1 MAQGP
6 ALKRVEPTCSDS
18 LTTANFPAVS
28 SGLESIT
35 AMNNNILGLGLFAS
49 LAFSSCSAKLV
60 LIADKTDE
68 QIKTTYQV
76 TKDVPYGSDKEQT
89 VDIYISGEVK
99 KLNRKNFTVIF
110 LHGGGYYVSDK
121 TKEERYIRPYLKKG
135 LNVVNMNYRIKRG
148 IPVATEDLTN
158 ALNYLKTQYATYPLN
173 LDRVILAGFSAGAHI
188 ASMVAV
194 TANDPVYPNKLAPG
208 IKIAGVINFSGP
220 VDGLDV
226 VERVFM
232 NNEVPIM
239 KEIGMALFPATTDYA
254 PKEIVLKYEPI
265 TYFDKND
272 PPFFL
277 WHGGKDDQV
286 PTSTFEKF
294 VGLLD
299 KDPNKNVVLFLPEGL
314 HSPDANELNSAYEK
328 IFMFLDKQ

>member
-1 MAQGP
+1 MH
-6 ALKRVEPTCSDS
+6 
-18 LTTANFPAVS
+18 
-28 SGLESIT
+28 
-35 AMNNNILGLGLFAS
+35 NNIFGFGLFVS
-49 LAFSSCSAKLV
+49 LALSSCAAKLV
-60 LIADKTDE
+60 AIADKTDE
-68 QIKTTYQV
+68 QIKTAYQV
-76 TKDVPYGSDKEQT
+76 TKDASYGADKEQT
-89 VDIYISGEVK
+89 MDIYISREAK
-99 KLNRKNFTVIF
+99 KLDTKNFTIVF
-110 LHGGGYYVSDK
+110 LHGGGYYISDK

-135 LNVVNMNYRIKRG
+135 LNVVNLNYRIKRG
-148 IPVATEDLTN
+148 VPVATEDLTN
-158 ALNYLKTQYATYPLN
+158 ALNYLTTQRATYPLN
-173 LDRVILAGFSAGAHI
+173 LDRVILTGFSAGAHI

-194 TANDPVYPNKLAPG
+194 TANDPAYPDKLALG

-226 VERVFM
+226 VEHVFM

-254 PKEIVLKYEPI
+254 PKELVSKYEPI

-286 PTSTFEKF
+286 PASTFEKF

-314 HSPDANELNSAYEK
+314 HSPSANELSNAYEK
-328 IFMFLDKQ
+328 VFMFLDKL

>member
-1 MAQGP
+1 MH
-6 ALKRVEPTCSDS
+6 
-18 LTTANFPAVS
+18 
-28 SGLESIT
+28 
-35 AMNNNILGLGLFAS
+35 NNILGFGLFVS
-49 LAFSSCSAKLV
+49 LALSSCAAKLV
-60 LIADKTDE
+60 AIADKTDE

-76 TKDVPYGSDKEQT
+76 AKDVSYGADKEQT
-89 VDIYISGEVK
+89 MDIYLSGEAK
-99 KLNRKNFTVIF
+99 KLKRKNFTVVF

-121 TKEERYIRPYLKKG
+121 AKEERYIRPYLKKG
-135 LNVVNMNYRIKRG
+135 MNVVNLNYRIKRG
-148 IPVATEDLTN
+148 VPVATEDLTN
-158 ALNYLKTQYATYPLN
+158 ALNYLTTQRATYPLN
-173 LDRVILAGFSAGAHI
+173 LDQVILTGFSAGAHI

-194 TANDPVYPNKLAPG
+194 TANDPAYSNKLAPG

-226 VERVFM
+226 VEHVFM

-254 PKEIVLKYEPI
+254 PKELVAKYEPI
-265 TYFDKND
+265 NYFDKND

-286 PTSTFEKF
+286 PASTFEKF
-294 VGLLD
+294 VVLLN

-314 HSPDANELNSAYEK
+314 HSPSANELNSAYEK
-328 IFMFLDKQ
+328 IFVFLDKQ